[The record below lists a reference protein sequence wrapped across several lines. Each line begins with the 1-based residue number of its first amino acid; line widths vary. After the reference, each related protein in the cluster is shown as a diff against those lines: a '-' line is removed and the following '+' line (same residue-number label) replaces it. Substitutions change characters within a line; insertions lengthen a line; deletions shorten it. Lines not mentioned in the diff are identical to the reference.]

1 MSAAPLETEA
11 WEPVIGLE
19 IHVQLKTKT
28 KMFCRCTNGAGGA
41 PNSQTCPVCLAF
53 PGALPVPNRKAIEE
67 TVRFGVALGCEIAGR
82 AVFHRKNYFYPDLP
96 KAYQISQYDE
106 PLCSGGTLV
115 VPTPDGDVEIGLTRA
130 HLEEDAAKNVHV
142 AASGRLH
149 GATATL
155 VDFNRG
161 GTPLLEIVT
170 EPVIHS
176 ADVAKRFLQLLRQTV
191 VELGLSDAELEKGSM
206 RFDVNVS
213 VRPAG
218 SDELRTRTELKN
230 MNSFTFAAKGIE
242 REIAR
247 QIRIYEEGGTVDQ
260 ETLHFDPGAEDSP
273 PTRSKEEAQ
282 DYRYFPEP
290 DLVPVEPPAELV
302 EELRKQVVELPG
314 ARIKRI
320 ADTLSFYDADVL
332 VTGGLDR
339 LWADAVGAGADAKE
353 TANVLANAFVA
364 AGVDPSAVD
373 AAELAKLVSA
383 RAEIPRAAFDE
394 ALAHIGDA
402 GFSAEPYLAQKA
414 VSDVSELDPVI
425 DAILEANSGQVE
437 QFRGGKDGLIG
448 FFVGQV
454 MKQTGGKADP
464 RVVNDR
470 VRTKLAG

>member
-1 MSAAPLETEA
+1 VN

-19 IHVQLKTKT
+19 IHVQLKTQT
-28 KMFCRCTNGAGGA
+28 KMFCRCRNGFGGS
-41 PNSQTCPVCLAF
+41 PNTQTCPVCLAF
-53 PGALPVPNRKAIEE
+53 PGALPVPNRRAIEE
-67 TVRFGVALGCEIAGR
+67 TIKLGLALDCTIAER

-106 PLCSGGTLV
+106 PLCSQGHLV
-115 VPTPDGDVEIGLTRA
+115 VPTADGDVTIGITRA

-161 GTPLLEIVT
+161 GTPLVEIVS
-170 EPVIHS
+170 EPDIHD
-176 ADVAKRFLQLLRQTV
+176 AETAKRFLQLLRQTV
-191 VELGLSDAELEKGSM
+191 VELDLSDAELEKGSM

-218 SDELRTRTELKN
+218 STELRTRTELKN
-230 MNSFTFAAKGIE
+230 MNSFNFAAKGIE

-247 QIRIYEEGGTVDQ
+247 QVAIYEAGGEVQQ
-260 ETLHFDPGAEDSP
+260 ETLHFVPGDEESP

-290 DLVPVEPPAELV
+290 DLVPVHPPADLV
-302 EELRKQVVELPG
+302 ERLRSEIGELPG

-339 LWADAVGAGADAKE
+339 LWSALVDAGAEPKE
-353 TANVLANAFVA
+353 AANVLSNQFVA
-364 AGVDPSAVD
+364 AGIDPSAVNP
-373 AAELAKLVSA
+373 AELAKLVAA
-383 RAEIPRAAFDE
+383 RSEIPRAAFEE
-394 ALAHIGDA
+394 ALAKAGDPGFVAAPYLEQKLVADA
-402 GFSAEPYLAQKA
+402 G
-414 VSDVSELDPVI
+414 ELDPVI
-425 DAILEANSGQVE
+425 ERIIEANPGQAE
-437 QFRGGKDGLIG
+437 QFRSGKEGLLG

-454 MKQTGGKADP
+454 MKETGGKADP
-464 RVVNDR
+464 RVVNER
-470 VRTKLAG
+470 VRAKLKR